1 LKREW
6 GAYSRTLLTKNAA
19 RKMQGGASY
28 PKRLAHAVAGTG
40 ASALLG
46 KLSTPG
52 MKWFAAR
59 GRPLHFARRDEE
71 PKRRSYLVPALAG
84 VAAAG
89 GVGAYL
95 GVRKLRKGLEPA
107 IARLPGTLDSVKA
120 AGDRAAAATIQA
132 AGSFKSATDSFRK
145 STDSIGRVAGQ
156 IEQSK
161 GKTWLRRRLGFA
173 ALHRAVEFAYAD
185 ALDKGWDV
193 RDARGRSA
201 RVYAP
206 GSRRR
211 ERRPKEWG
219 EKTENIRAVRNVA
232 IAGTVAGAVG
242 AGYLL
247 RKNSGLKRT
256 VAAADQNA
264 KTAVVKRIQAAQA
277 KARDLKIKR
286 TMREAAAS
294 PSANF
299 PALRLA

>member
-1 LKREW
+1 VPKNWNEGRQ
-6 GAYSRTLLTKNAA
+6 TLRLRNPNSKFKLQERAPLAKPRFAPSPRPQRGFFNNAFRKA
-19 RKMQGGASY
+19 R
-28 PKRLAHAVAGTG
+28 
-40 ASALLG
+40 ASAYVMG
-46 KLSTPG
+46 KLFGPRPSGGPSLVLS
-52 MKWFAAR
+52 AEVAR
-59 GRPLHFARRDEE
+59 
-71 PKRRSYLVPALAG
+71 
-84 VAAAG
+84 
-89 GVGAYL
+89 
-95 GVRKLRKGLEPA
+95 
-107 IARLPGTLDSVKA
+107 
-120 AGDRAAAATIQA
+120 
-132 AGSFKSATDSFRK
+132 
-145 STDSIGRVAGQ
+145 
-156 IEQSK
+156 
-161 GKTWLRRRLGFA
+161 
-173 ALHRAVEFAYAD
+173 ALHFAYAD